1 MEIPFIKMHGLGNN
15 YIYID
20 LFQHQLDENLLSNIA
35 EKVSNVNT
43 GIGSDG
49 MILIHPSE
57 HADLGMRIFNKDG
70 SEGKSCGNGLRCTA
84 KYAYEHGI
92 ISKEKFTIETKANI
106 VESEVLLA
114 DGQVQEITINMGAP
128 LLRRMDIPM
137 MGNDDSQVV
146 SEPFI
151 VNGKKLEVTAVSMGN
166 PHAVFFVDNI
176 HDAPLHELGPVIE
189 KDMRFPEG
197 VNVEFIEVVSAN
209 EINFAVWERGSGIT
223 QACGTGACAS
233 VVAAILNQQVNRDED
248 VIVHLAG
255 GDLTIKWDE
264 KGDVWMTGGADVIA
278 EGVYQYQIVE

>member
-1 MEIPFIKMHGLGNN
+1 MMEIPFIKMHGLGNN

-223 QACGTGACAS
+223 QACGTGAC
-233 VVAAILNQQVNRDED
+233 
-248 VIVHLAG
+248 
-255 GDLTIKWDE
+255 
-264 KGDVWMTGGADVIA
+264 
-278 EGVYQYQIVE
+278 